1 MNNRRIVRTVTEKV
15 KQLITDQ
22 LPDLIEGVIDE
33 VVHERVDEELSQY
46 NSERI
51 NEILD
56 CIHKKH
62 GVALDILLRDAEEVC
77 NSNICMGVVTISTT
91 GETRRCSF
99 KAKHN
104 GYCKFHREQGT
115 QIERRTLTDGD
126 RYSQAMEDIS
136 EGLSRLRQLGLEPL

>member
-33 VVHERVDEELSQY
+33 VVHERVDEELSQE

-77 NSNICMGVVTISTT
+77 NSNICMGVVTTSTT

-104 GYCKFHREQGT
+104 GYCKFHRERGR
-115 QIERRTLTDGD
+115 QIQERMLT
-126 RYSQAMEDIS
+126 SEDHYDEAVNEIQDAQ
-136 EGLSRLRQLGLEPL
+136 SRLREMGLF

>member
-22 LPDLIEGVIDE
+22 LPDLIEDVIDE

-56 CIHKKH
+56 SVHKKH

-77 NSNICMGVVTISTT
+77 NSNICMGIITT
-91 GETRRCSF
+91 SATSETRRCSF
-99 KAKHN
+99 RAKYN

-115 QIERRTLTDGD
+115 QIERRILTSED
-126 RYSQAMEDIS
+126 RYNQAMEDIY
-136 EGLSRLRQLGLEPL
+136 EGQSRLRELGLE